1 MHAKSM
7 LEDLPSE
14 LFCSICQHLAAEDLL
29 RLSRAS
35 KRCHNV
41 AIFQSEEAWRA
52 CYLAAGFPPPPASSQ
67 RTTWLKLYKDRY
79 VTLARDRRLNK
90 RVRYIQLH
98 SREQTIRQQLS
109 ALHHEINK
117 ERSRWQHAVDEIKAL
132 KRAQLV
138 HSAKGAWAPT
148 SVQQQWDTIT
158 SASPVDIA
166 GRLST
171 LENDVKAMKLNVQMM
186 LNSKG
191 ARSCELDHVM
201 RQLQAMQG

>member
-1 MHAKSM
+1 M

-14 LFCSICQHLAAEDLL
+14 LFCFICQHLAAEDLL

-41 AIFQSEEAWRA
+41 TIFQSEEAWRA

-67 RTTWLKLYKDRY
+67 STTPWLKLYKDRY
-79 VTLARDRRLNK
+79 VTSARNRRLDRR
-90 RVRYIQLH
+90 VRSIQLH
-98 SREQTIRQQLS
+98 SREQTIRRQLS
-109 ALHHEINK
+109 TLHNEITI
-117 ERSRWQHAVDEIKAL
+117 ERSRWQHALDEIKAL

-166 GRLST
+166 GRLSS
-171 LENDVKAMKLNVQMM
+171 LENDVKVSMTLIC
-186 LNSKG
+186 G
-191 ARSCELDHVM
+191 ACHQYLRVPDYTCWIHGLLAGNE
-201 RQLQAMQG
+201 A